1 MKACI
6 VYSSCTGNT
15 RKVAEA
21 LAETSGIA
29 CFAVRHAPNPDD
41 YDLLAL
47 GFWVRKGL
55 PDARAQRYMA
65 RVSGRSGF
73 SFLARWARGRSQN
86 TPAAAWRPPTSCY
99 KLTAIWWWMAFVSG
113 QGKPAGHSRNTTQ
126 GGHPM
131 TAERRARQIEAERH
145 PDAADLAAAR
155 LHWQRCLQKCAAVT
169 PSMQS
174 DPLCHRHFAHA
185 GTYRQQF
192 TRCNQPA
199 HSIRSCQCANRTV
212 NASTRPF

>member
-21 LAETSGIA
+21 LADTSGIP

-41 YDLLAL
+41 FDLLAL

-65 RVSGRSGF
+65 RVRDKHVFFFGTLGAWPHSEHARRCLVATHELLQAGGNTVVDGFLCQGRVNPQVI
-73 SFLARWARGRSQN
+73 AASQ
-86 TPAAAWRPPTSCY
+86 R
-99 KLTAIWWWMAFVSG
+99 K
-113 QGKPAGHSRNTTQ
+113 

-131 TAERRARQIEAERH
+131 SAERRARLLEAERH
-145 PDAADLAAAR
+145 PDAADLTAAR
-155 LHWQRCLQKCAAVT
+155 LHWQRSLQKHAPAAVHMTHAPCFATGLLST
-169 PSMQS
+169 P
-174 DPLCHRHFAHA
+174 P
-185 GTYRQQF
+185 
-192 TRCNQPA
+192 
-199 HSIRSCQCANRTV
+199 SIGNNSAL
-212 NASTRPF
+212 

>member
-65 RVSGRSGF
+65 RVSGKQVF
-73 SFLARWARGRSQN
+73 FWHAGRV
-86 TPAAAWRPPTSCY
+86 AAVKTRPPLHGSH
-99 KLTAIWWWMAFVSG
+99 LRAATANGNMVVDGFLC
-113 QGKPAGHSRNTTQ
+113 QGRVNPQVIAATQ
-126 GGHPM
+126 RKGGHPM

-174 DPLCHRHFAHA
+174 DPYFATGILPMPEPIGNNSA
-185 GTYRQQF
+185 L
-192 TRCNQPA
+192 
-199 HSIRSCQCANRTV
+199 
-212 NASTRPF
+212 

>member
-21 LAETSGIA
+21 LADTSGIP

-41 YDLLAL
+41 FDLLAL

-65 RVSGRSGF
+65 RVRDKHVFFFGTLGAWPHSEHARRCLVATHELLQAGGNTVVDGFLCQGRVNPQVI
-73 SFLARWARGRSQN
+73 AASQ
-86 TPAAAWRPPTSCY
+86 R
-99 KLTAIWWWMAFVSG
+99 K
-113 QGKPAGHSRNTTQ
+113 

-131 TAERRARQIEAERH
+131 SAERRARLLEAERH
-145 PDAADLAAAR
+145 PDAADLTAAR
-155 LHWQRCLQKCAAVT
+155 LHWQRSLQKFA
-169 PSMQS
+169 PSALHPAS
-174 DPLCHRHFAHA
+174 IPCFAT
-185 GTYRQQF
+185 GIL
-192 TRCNQPA
+192 P
-199 HSIRSCQCANRTV
+199 SP
-212 NASTRPF
+212 PFIGNNSAL

>member
-65 RVSGRSGF
+65 RVSGKQIFFFGTLGAWPQSEHARRCMAATHELLQANGNTVVDGF
-73 SFLARWARGRSQN
+73 LCQGRVNPQVI
-86 TPAAAWRPPTSCY
+86 AA
-99 KLTAIWWWMAFVSG
+99 
-113 QGKPAGHSRNTTQ
+113 TQ
-126 GGHPM
+126 RKGGHPM
-131 TAERRARQIEAERH
+131 TAERRARQLEAERH

-155 LHWQRCLQKCAAVT
+155 LHWQRCLQKCAATMVHM
-169 PSMQS
+169 PS
-174 DPLCHRHFAHA
+174 DPYFATGILPMPEPIGNNSA
-185 GTYRQQF
+185 L
-192 TRCNQPA
+192 
-199 HSIRSCQCANRTV
+199 
-212 NASTRPF
+212 